1 MTGHTL
7 NTALPLAAQRAS
19 TVRASR
25 PTVAAAPAAQLT
37 SAEEARIADA
47 FPARPAVAQKLYGP
61 GRQVQQAP
69 VLGSRLDL
77 SA

>member
-1 MTGHTL
+1 MTGLTL
-7 NTALPLAAQRAS
+7 PTTHSASGLVPARRTAGL
-19 TVRASR
+19 
-25 PTVAAAPAAQLT
+25 AAAPPAALT
-37 SAEEARIADA
+37 PTETARIADA

-69 VLGSRLDL
+69 QVGTRLDL

>member
-1 MTGHTL
+1 MTGLTL
-7 NTALPLAAQRAS
+7 HPALPTAPSARATRPSLAA
-19 TVRASR
+19 
-25 PTVAAAPAAQLT
+25 PTAPAAPLT
-37 SAEEARIADA
+37 AAEEARIADS

-69 VLGSRLDL
+69 QLGTRLDL

>member
-1 MTGHTL
+1 MTGLTL
-7 NTALPLAAQRAS
+7 PTTRPASGLTPPRRPAGLAA
-19 TVRASR
+19 T
-25 PTVAAAPAAQLT
+25 APAVLT
-37 SAEEARIADA
+37 ATEAARIADA

-69 VLGSRLDL
+69 QIGTRLDL